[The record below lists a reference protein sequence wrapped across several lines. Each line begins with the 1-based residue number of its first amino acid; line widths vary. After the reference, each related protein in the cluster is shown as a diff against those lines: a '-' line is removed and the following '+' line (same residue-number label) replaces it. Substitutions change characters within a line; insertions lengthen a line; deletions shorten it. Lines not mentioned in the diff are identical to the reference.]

1 MFKRSVVTHPL
12 NVALVVAPHGDVLVP
27 PEEVRHQLGPVPV
40 QLGLAAGHLAVVEA
54 PPVERVPV
62 TLLVHVGP
70 DHVVLL
76 HVAPELGAVD
86 KNWRWNFYYLTFSQ
100 RYYSISLL
108 NNNFNYELIL
118 AHLSK
123 NILSQMAQR

>member
-1 MFKRSVVTHPL
+1 MVFTHPL
-12 NVALVVAPHGDVLVP
+12 NVALIVVPHGDLLVL

-76 HVAPELGAVD
+76 YVAPELGAVD
-86 KNWRWNFYYLTFSQ
+86 KNRRWNLYYVSNFFS
-100 RYYSISLL
+100 RISYSISLL
-108 NNNFNYELIL
+108 NDNFDL
-118 AHLSK
+118 
-123 NILSQMAQR
+123 